1 MPVESDAWNSR
12 ETSVCG
18 TQRAGSLI
26 DEEKIRKISRNWWNS
41 VTIVQGVNLVF
52 NSSSDWQPVEGS
64 EQRLNLH
71 AVFTLCQG
79 QDKMHYFAF
88 SAGDPA
94 CFHEDPPTKIPSLTE
109 PKTKPVSF
117 SQQAVG
123 VSRTIE
129 KTCRFSSHHRY
140 SSTFSSNLHQSIDP
154 HLPLTVTSSSSSL
167 FYLQK

>member
-18 TQRAGSLI
+18 TQRAGRLI
-26 DEEKIRKISRNWWNS
+26 DGEKIRKISRSWWNS

-71 AVFTLCQG
+71 AVFALCQG
-79 QDKMHYFAF
+79 QDEMHYFAF
-88 SAGDPA
+88 SAGDP
-94 CFHEDPPTKIPSLTE
+94 PTKIPSLTE
-109 PKTKPVSF
+109 RKTKPVSF

-129 KTCRFSSHHRY
+129 KTCRFSSHHHY

>member
-12 ETSVCG
+12 ETTVCG
-18 TQRAGSLI
+18 TQRPGRVR
-26 DEEKIRKISRNWWNS
+26 DGEKIRQISRSWWNS

-71 AVFTLCQG
+71 AVFALCQG
-79 QDKMHYFAF
+79 QDEMHYFAF

-94 CFHEDPPTKIPSLTE
+94 CFQEDPPTKILSLTE
-109 PKTKPVSF
+109 RKTKPVSL

-129 KTCRFSSHHRY
+129 KTCRFPSPHHY
-140 SSTFSSNLHQSIDP
+140 SSTFSSNLHQSIHTFLSP
-154 HLPLTVTSSSSSL
+154 LPVHPLLCLTCKS
-167 FYLQK
+167 